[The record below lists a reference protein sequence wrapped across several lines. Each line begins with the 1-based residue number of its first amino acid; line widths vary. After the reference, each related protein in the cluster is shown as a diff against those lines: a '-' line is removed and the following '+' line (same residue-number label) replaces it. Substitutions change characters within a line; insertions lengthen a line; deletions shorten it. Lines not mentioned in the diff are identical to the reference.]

1 LLKTAFH
8 DLSFGNQK
16 EYAQFIA
23 EAKKQ
28 ATRSNRIKKI
38 EPLILKG
45 IGLYDRYKK

>member
-1 LLKTAFH
+1 MLQRAFQ

-16 EYAQFIA
+16 EYAQFID

-28 ATRSNRIKKI
+28 ATRTNRIKKI

-45 IGLYDRYKK
+45 IGFYDRYIK